1 MNHYLLIESRDPY
14 GAAGVDDHMDLAIR
28 LKRDGHEV
36 AVLLA
41 QNGVLPVRPNA
52 QRGALARLLDSRID
66 VFADEF
72 SLRERGIAPA
82 DMPAGVRTTPID
94 LVIDRLLA
102 GWQAI
107 WH

>member
-1 MNHYLLIESRDPY
+1 VNHYLLIESRDPY
-14 GAAGVDDHMDLAIR
+14 GTAGVDDHADLAIR
-28 LKRDGHEV
+28 LKRAGHEV
-36 AVLLA
+36 AVLLV
-41 QNGVLPVRPNA
+41 QNGVLPVRA
-52 QRGALARLLDSRID
+52 HARRDALARLAESRID

-72 SLRERGIAPA
+72 SLRERGITPA
-82 DMPAGVRTTPID
+82 DMPAGVRATPIE